1 VLILLLFPDLGDLL
15 GDAKWFAENF
25 FPFWAIQDW
34 VFTLKIYDWRVR
46 SDFTGIV
53 DIVGNLYRLG
63 CSLIFQGMTLFIC
76 FELFKKS
83 KSRLKTALRLILSTP
98 LVFLFFE
105 SVIAFVLTFLFIQ
118 GVLIGYLG
126 HAGSFLATI
135 FLVIPLIGVV
145 LGSLWGIL
153 YFFLEKIWANE
164 EKT

>member
-1 VLILLLFPDLGDLL
+1 MLLLLLFPNLSELL

-25 FPFWAIQDW
+25 FPIWAMQDW
-34 VFTLKIYDWRVR
+34 VFTLGIYDWRVR

-53 DIVGNLYRLG
+53 DIVGNLYRVG
-63 CSLIFQGMTLFIC
+63 CSLIFQGMILFVS

-83 KSRLKTALRLILSTP
+83 KSRLKTTLRLILSMP

-105 SVIAFVLTFLFIQ
+105 SLIAFVLTFLLIQ

-126 HAGSFLATI
+126 YAGSILVTI

-145 LGSLWGIL
+145 LGSLWGVL

-164 EKT
+164 EGT